1 MKLRSAILSAILV
14 AALPG
19 AAFAEDIATPVTL
32 VPGSSP
38 GWYSAGFSVTHVVD
52 GLFTDTFTFSPP
64 IDPSN
69 VDASLV
75 TIGFDHAHNVDFSS
89 ALLNGTPMSLLPTGI
104 FEAGFL
110 TPTMMAG
117 TLTLTVTGSAGD
129 NASYAGTLNV
139 TPVPEPEM
147 YAMMLGG
154 LALLGAMARR
164 RKQDQG

>member
-1 MKLRSAILSAILV
+1 MKLRSAILAAALV
-14 AALPG
+14 AALPS
-19 AAFAEDIATPVTL
+19 AFAEDIASNVPL
-32 VPGSSP
+32 VAGSSP
-38 GWYSAGFSVTHVVD
+38 GWYSAGFSVTHLVD

-75 TIGFDHAHNVDFSS
+75 TIGFDQPHNVDFTS
-89 ALLNGTPMSLLPTGI
+89 ATLNGTPMSLQPTGI

-110 TPTMMAG
+110 TPTFMSG
-117 TLTLTVTGSAGD
+117 PLTLTVIGNAGD

-147 YAMMLGG
+147 YGMMLGG

>member
-1 MKLRSAILSAILV
+1 MKLRSAILAAALV
-14 AALPG
+14 AALPS
-19 AAFAEDIATPVTL
+19 AFAEDIATSVPL
-32 VPGSSP
+32 VAGSAPGF
-38 GWYSAGFSVTHVVD
+38 YSAGFSVTHMMD
-52 GLFTDTFTFSPP
+52 GLFTDTFTFTPP

-89 ALLNGTPMSLLPTGI
+89 AMLNGHPMSLLPNGI

-117 TLTLTVTGSAGD
+117 TLKLTVMGTAGD

-139 TPVPEPEM
+139 SPVPEPEM
-147 YAMMLGG
+147 YGMMLGG
-154 LALLGAMARR
+154 LAILGAMARR
-164 RKQDQG
+164 RKQDDS

>member
-1 MKLRSAILSAILV
+1 MKLRSAILSAILF

-19 AAFAEDIATPVTL
+19 AYAENISTGVTL

-38 GWYSAGFSVTHVVD
+38 GWYSAGFSVTHLAD
-52 GLFTDTFTFSPP
+52 GFFEDTFTFTPP
-64 IDPSN
+64 IEPSL

-75 TIGFDHAHNVDFSS
+75 TIGFDLAHNVDFSS
-89 ALLNGTPMSLLPTGI
+89 ALLNGTPMTLLPTGA

-110 TPTMMAG
+110 PPSIMAG
-117 TLTLTVTGSAGD
+117 TLTLTVMGSAGD

-147 YAMMLGG
+147 YGMMLGG
-154 LALLGAMARR
+154 LALLGALARR
-164 RKQDQG
+164 RKQDDS